1 MKEGAVVV
9 EGEAAVVV
17 EGEAEVVVEE
27 GKEDQGLL
35 IMSGIGKQT

>member
-1 MKEGAVVV
+1 MKEGA
-9 EGEAAVVV
+9 
-17 EGEAEVVVEE
+17 VVVEE